1 MTLMM
6 AICGRKKAQNLEVT
20 GGRPAAKWNND
31 AFHLKRDKKIRVFN
45 EFLIIFFVVILR
57 LPNVNLRYVV
67 IDFRRKPRI

>member
-31 AFHLKRDKKIRVFN
+31 AFHLKREKKIRV
-45 EFLIIFFVVILR
+45 LGT
-57 LPNVNLRYVV
+57 PYVHEKGTLATERV
-67 IDFRRKPRI
+67 GRIW